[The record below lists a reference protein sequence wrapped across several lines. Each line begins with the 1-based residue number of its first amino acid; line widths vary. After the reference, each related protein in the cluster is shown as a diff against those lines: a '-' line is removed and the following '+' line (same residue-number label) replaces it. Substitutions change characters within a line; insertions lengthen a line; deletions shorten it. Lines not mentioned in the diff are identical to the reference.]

1 MTYSAHKQFTIPEN
15 PCIASAPQATN
26 RSINMTLYDP
36 GQPVPDPK
44 QVVIAYLL
52 HAHAKATTIH
62 FAKERNTP
70 RYRVYGMKY
79 EDVTGRQRYCLCFLT
94 RDESGLWSIGR
105 AIFPDPVDEGEMNN
119 IDKSRPRFILL
130 GKDKFTVFGH
140 IIDPGSDVARVRL
153 FCSNGLMLEDWV
165 EDGLVLFSAHQRL
178 EKPFEVELFNSSG
191 VLLGTQALPDRSRN
205 RGDNL
210 SGTAYP
216 YPKQAVIE
224 DLSNATSTP
233 THAREVLRAQGLIA
247 RAATIRFLKVCS
259 RQYHQLHA
267 VTFEN
272 ELGQE
277 RTCLCFIGQQ
287 ESGLWQVIT
296 ILFIGTE
303 NVLTEQEQDTRRPW
317 VRISGGIGKV
327 PLPARYPFR
336 PWGLWGGV
344 EVIDHSFDVT
354 RVRLVSSDGL
364 VFEDQVEHGLVLF
377 LVEQSVQRPVEA
389 QLYNRSGMLVSTQ
402 TVFPAREPH

>member
-1 MTYSAHKQFTIPEN
+1 MT
-15 PCIASAPQATN
+15 
-26 RSINMTLYDP
+26 RYDP
-36 GQPVPDPK
+36 RQPVPDPK
-44 QVVIAYLL
+44 QAVIAYLL
-52 HAHAKATTIH
+52 YANAEASTIH
-62 FAKERNTP
+62 FVKERSTP
-70 RYRVYGMKY
+70 HFRIYGMKY
-79 EDVTGRQRYCLCFLT
+79 EDITGQQRYCLCFLT

-130 GKDKFTVFGH
+130 GKDIFTVFGH

-153 FCSNGLMLEDWV
+153 VCSNGLMLEDRV
-165 EDGLVLFSAHQRL
+165 EDALVLFSAHQRL
-178 EKPFEVELFNSSG
+178 EKPFEVELYNHSG
-191 VLLGTQALPDRSRN
+191 ALLSTRTLPDRSRN

-216 YPKQAVIE
+216 DPKQAIIE
-224 DLSNATSTP
+224 ALSNATGKP
-233 THAREVLRAQGLIA
+233 AYARETLRTHGLIA
-247 RAATIRFLKVCS
+247 GAATIRFLKACS

-272 ELGQE
+272 ELGQT
-277 RTCLCFIGQQ
+277 RTCLCFLGQQ

-296 ILFIGTE
+296 ILFNGPE
-303 NVLTEQEQDTRRPW
+303 NVLTEQEQDTSRPW

-336 PWGLWGGV
+336 PWGLWGGC
-344 EVIDHSFDVT
+344 EVIDHGFDVT

-364 VFEDQVEHGLVLF
+364 VFEDQVEHGLVMF

-389 QLYNRSGMLVSTQ
+389 QLYNRSGMLVGMQ
-402 TVFPAREPH
+402 TVFPAREPHHTTIDHET